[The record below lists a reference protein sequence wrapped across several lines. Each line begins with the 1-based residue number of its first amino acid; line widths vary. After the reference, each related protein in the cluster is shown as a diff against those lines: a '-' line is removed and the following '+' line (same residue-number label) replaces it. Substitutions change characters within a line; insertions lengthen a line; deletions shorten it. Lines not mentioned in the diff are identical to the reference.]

1 MARWLTAA
9 SFCRSQPQQRR
20 DAAVELL
27 ELQGDYQ
34 QWLDG
39 LPECL
44 ADSTTADALR
54 TVCELDV
61 ATLEVGLAARFWP
74 GLIRA

>member
-1 MARWLTAA
+1 M
-9 SFCRSQPQQRR
+9 
-20 DAAVELL
+20 ELL